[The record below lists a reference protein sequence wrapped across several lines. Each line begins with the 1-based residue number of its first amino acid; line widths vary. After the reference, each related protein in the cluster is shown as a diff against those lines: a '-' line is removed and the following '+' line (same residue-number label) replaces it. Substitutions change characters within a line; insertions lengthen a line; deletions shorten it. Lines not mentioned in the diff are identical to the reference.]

1 MIKLTKNIKDE
12 YTNGKIQ
19 DLFAEVDAVLQKR
32 QSINERYLRGISSTS
47 PGSEGNVQ
55 VFFEKFIT
63 DLAAGYLSGDIT
75 YNAEIIDE
83 SEEPAYRLLHP
94 SHTQPLDPDTAAQMK
109 YIITSISSKN
119 DDPTVLKA
127 LFHDAVLY
135 GAAYERQLDL
145 LNTPATTE
153 VDANKSNTSTAS
165 TVTTVTTNTTTS
177 TTSAEDPNYTY
188 YPLSALNTVA
198 LFPTDISDAQ
208 QQNAVA
214 LITVYTLDSRN
225 SDDNQEHTLYYCIE
239 CNPYT
244 NYYGT
249 SIYDKTTNQ
258 DATSEYKTKI
268 VLKDEKPSTH
278 NIPTF
283 SVFEPD
289 PQISI
294 IDPII
299 SLVSNY
305 EEIMNNLNN
314 LYHYNDADAKL
325 KISGYR
331 PENPLTIPNPDFDP
345 EQPISS
351 SNPEKILNPARELE
365 DQYLIDSKTF
375 YVQEGGDVGWL
386 LKEIHAEDATKYLKY
401 YVDSI
406 FQISG
411 IPNTAD
417 SAFNSGDMNASA
429 IDRKFYTMALMLDDV
444 RQGVTTL
451 IKHRWANFFARINLI
466 SPIHYNI
473 DDISIEIGTNLPS
486 MTDETINQQLAL
498 NGILSQKTLLSN
510 LGYDYATEKKNKE
523 EETEIP
529 YATVTPDTNFV
540 SPNDVDTLSSATE
553 NTPSEKTSTA
563 STTASQTN
571 NQIEA
576 RTQNKTPAVKDRT
589 KNIKKTQTREG
600 RPTK

>member
-47 PGSEGNVQ
+47 SGSEGNVQ
-55 VFFEKFIT
+55 IFFEKFIT

-109 YIITSISSKN
+109 YIITALSSKN
-119 DDPTVLKA
+119 DDPTVLKQ

-145 LNTPATTE
+145 VNTQASILTE
-153 VDANKSNTSTAS
+153 ADTQGSVSQD
-165 TVTTVTTNTTTS
+165 
-177 TTSAEDPNYTY
+177 DPNYTY

-225 SDDNQEHTLYYCIE
+225 SEDNQEHTLYYCIE

-244 NYYGT
+244 NNYST

-258 DATSEYKTKI
+258 DATSEYKTTI
-268 VLKDEKPSTH
+268 TLKEEKQSTH

-305 EEIMNNLNN
+305 EEIMNNINN

-351 SNPEKILNPARELE
+351 SNPEKMLNPARELE
-365 DQYLIDSKTF
+365 DQYLINSKTF
-375 YVQEGGDVGWL
+375 YVQEGGDVDWL

-411 IPNTAD
+411 IPNTSDA
-417 SAFNSGDMNASA
+417 AFNSGDMNASA

-451 IKHRWANFFARINLI
+451 IKHRWANFFARINLV
-466 SPIHYNI
+466 SPTHYNV
-473 DDISIEIGTNLPS
+473 DDITIEIGTNLPS

-523 EETEIP
+523 EETEVP
-529 YATVTPDTNFV
+529 YATVTPDTAYV
-540 SPNDVDTLSSATE
+540 SPNDVDTLPSDSNT

-576 RTQNKTPAVKDRT
+576 RTQNNSPAVKNRT
-589 KNIKKTQTREG
+589 NNIKKTQTREG
-600 RPTK
+600 RPNK

>member
-12 YTNGKIQ
+12 FSNGKIQ
-19 DLFAEVDAVLQKR
+19 DLFSEVDAVLQKR
-32 QSINERYLRGISSTS
+32 QTIQERYLRGITSTNPS
-47 PGSEGNVQ
+47 TGDKVQ

-63 DLAAGYLSGDIT
+63 DLAAGYLSGEIT

-94 SHTQPLDPDTAAQMK
+94 SHTQPLDPNTASQMK
-109 YIITSISSKN
+109 YLITAISSKN
-119 DDPTVLKA
+119 DDPTVLKQ
-127 LFHDAVLY
+127 LFHDAVLF
-135 GAAYERQLDL
+135 GACYERELDL
-145 LNTPATTE
+145 MNTPAAVISPSE
-153 VDANKSNTSTAS
+153 SISTSQ
-165 TVTTVTTNTTTS
+165 N
-177 TTSAEDPNYTY
+177 DPNYTY

-214 LITVYTLDSRN
+214 LITVYTLDARN
-225 SDDNQEHTLYYCIE
+225 SEDNQEHTLYYCIE

-244 NYYGT
+244 NFYGT

-258 DATSEYKTKI
+258 DATSQYKTTI
-268 VLKDEKPSTH
+268 TLKEEKPTTH

-289 PQISI
+289 PQVSI

-299 SLVSNY
+299 SLVSAY

-331 PENPLTIPNPDFDP
+331 PENTLTIPNPDFDP
-345 EQPISS
+345 TVPISS

-365 DQYLIDSKTF
+365 DQYLMNSKTF
-375 YVQEGGDVGWL
+375 FVQEGGDVDWI
-386 LKEIHAEDATKYLKY
+386 LKDINAADATTYLKY

-411 IPNTAD
+411 IPNTND
-417 SAFNSGDMNASA
+417 SAFNSGDLNASA

-451 IKHRWANFFARINLI
+451 IKHRWGNFFSRINLI
-466 SPIHYNI
+466 SPTKYNI
-473 DDISIEIGTNLPS
+473 DDLNISIGTNLPS

-523 EETEIP
+523 EEALLLPQATATNTDANTTTTTATTTNADNTNIP
-529 YATVTPDTNFV
+529 SN
-540 SPNDVDTLSSATE
+540 
-553 NTPSEKTSTA
+553 KTSTV
-563 STTASQTN
+563 STTSSQTN
-571 NQIEA
+571 NQIEMK
-576 RTQNKTPAVKDRT
+576 TQNKNQTVKDKT
-589 KNIKKTQTREG
+589 KNIKKTQSREG
-600 RPTK
+600 RPNK

>member
-19 DLFAEVDAVLQKR
+19 DLFSEVDAVLQKR
-32 QSINERYLRGISSTS
+32 QSINERYLRGITSTTS
-47 PGSEGNVQ
+47 VSEGNVQ
-55 VFFEKFIT
+55 IFFEKFIT
-63 DLAAGYLSGDIT
+63 DLAAGYLSGEIT

-94 SHTQPLDPDTAAQMK
+94 SHTSPLDPDTAAQLK
-109 YIITSISSKN
+109 FIITTLSSKN
-119 DDPTVLKA
+119 DDKQVLKA

-135 GAAYERQLDL
+135 GACYERQLDL
-145 LNTPATTE
+145 INNQSQSIDDTSSTS
-153 VDANKSNTSTAS
+153 SN
-165 TVTTVTTNTTTS
+165 
-177 TTSAEDPNYTY
+177 DPNYTY
-188 YPLSALNTVA
+188 YPMSALNTVA

-214 LITVYTLDSRN
+214 LISAYTLEARN
-225 SDDNQEHTLYYCIE
+225 SEDNQEHTLYYCIE

-244 NYYGT
+244 NFYGT
-249 SIYDKTTNQ
+249 SIYDKTTNE
-258 DATSEYKTKI
+258 DATSKYKTVI
-268 VLKDEKPSTH
+268 TLKEEKPSTH

-289 PQISI
+289 PQVSI

-299 SLVSNY
+299 SLVQNY
-305 EEIMNNLNN
+305 EEIMNNINN
-314 LYHYNDADAKL
+314 LYHYNDTDAKL

-345 EQPISS
+345 TKAISTQ
-351 SNPEKILNPARELE
+351 NPEKILNPARIVE
-365 DQYLIDSKTF
+365 DEYLMNSKTF
-375 YVQEGGDVGWL
+375 FVQEGGDVSWL
-386 LKEIHAEDATKYLKY
+386 LKEIQAEDATKYLKY

-411 IPNTAD
+411 IPNTSDA
-417 SAFNSGDMNASA
+417 AFNSGDMNASA

-451 IKHRWANFFARINLI
+451 IKHRWANFFSRINLI
-466 SPIHYNI
+466 SSTKYNI
-473 DDISIEIGTNLPS
+473 DDITITIGTNLPS
-486 MTDETINQQLAL
+486 MTDENINQQLAL

-523 EETEIP
+523 EETEIL
-529 YATVTPDTNFV
+529 YETVAPDTDFV
-540 SPNDVDTLSSATE
+540 SPNDVDAPTTT
-553 NTPSEKTSTA
+553 NTNTKTSTT

-576 RTQNKTPAVKDRT
+576 KTQNKPKLVPDKT

-600 RPTK
+600 RPNK

>member
-12 YTNGKIQ
+12 YNNGKIQ
-19 DLFAEVDAVLQKR
+19 ELFSEIDAVLQKR
-32 QSINERYLRGISSTS
+32 QAIQERYLRGITSTV
-47 PGSEGNVQ
+47 PGSEGDVQ
-55 VFFEKFIT
+55 IFFEKFIT
-63 DLAAGYLSGDIT
+63 DLAAGYLSGEIT

-94 SHTQPLDPDTAAQMK
+94 SHTQPLDPDTAAQLK
-109 YIITSISSKN
+109 YIITTLSAKN
-119 DDPTVLKA
+119 DDPKVLKA

-145 LNTPATTE
+145 I
-153 VDANKSNTSTAS
+153 NTSATESIDKISISNGAS
-165 TVTTVTTNTTTS
+165 S
-177 TTSAEDPNYTY
+177 ISDPNYTY

-198 LFPTDISDAQ
+198 LFPTDIADAQ

-214 LITVYTLDSRN
+214 LVTVYTLSSRN
-225 SDDNQEHTLYYCIE
+225 SEDNQEHTLYYCIE

-244 NYYGT
+244 NNYMT
-249 SIYDKTTNQ
+249 SVYDKTTNE
-258 DATSEYKTKI
+258 DATSKYKEIIT
-268 VLKDEKPSTH
+268 LKEEKPSTH

-289 PQISI
+289 PQVSI

-299 SLVSNY
+299 NLVSNY

-325 KISGYR
+325 KVSGYR
-331 PENPLTIPNPDFDP
+331 PENPLTIPNPAFDP
-345 EQPISS
+345 TKEISA
-351 SNPEKILNPARELE
+351 SNPETILNPARIVE
-365 DQYLIDSKTF
+365 DDYLMNSKTF
-375 YVQEGGDVGWL
+375 FVQEGGDVSWL
-386 LKEIHAEDATKYLKY
+386 LKEVHAEDATKYLKY

-444 RQGVTTL
+444 KQGVTTL
-451 IKHRWANFFARINLI
+451 IKHRWANFFARINLL
-466 SPIHYNI
+466 STTHYNI
-473 DDISIEIGTNLPS
+473 DDITITIGTNLPS
-486 MTDETINQQLAL
+486 MTDENINQQLAL
-498 NGILSQKTLLSN
+498 NGILSQKTLITN
-510 LGYDYATEKKNKE
+510 LGYDYATEKKNKQE
-523 EETEIP
+523 E
-529 YATVTPDTNFV
+529 ASDGVTTDPAASNQDLSQSTTTAAASTDTN
-540 SPNDVDTLSSATE
+540 
-553 NTPSEKTSTA
+553 KTT
-563 STTASQTN
+563 SQTN

-576 RTQNKTPAVKDRT
+576 KTKTTTTDTVVKDQT
-589 KNIKKTQTREG
+589 DNIHTTQTREG
-600 RPTK
+600 RPNK

>member
-19 DLFAEVDAVLQKR
+19 DLFSEVDAVLQKR
-32 QSINERYLRGISSTS
+32 QAINERYLRGITSTTS
-47 PGSEGNVQ
+47 VSEGNVQ
-55 VFFEKFIT
+55 IFFEKFIT
-63 DLAAGYLSGDIT
+63 DLAAGYLSGEIT

-94 SHTQPLDPDTAAQMK
+94 SHTSPLDPDTAAQLK
-109 YIITSISSKN
+109 FIITTLSSKN
-119 DDPTVLKA
+119 DDKQVLKA

-135 GAAYERQLDL
+135 GACYERQLDL
-145 LNTPATTE
+145 INNQSQSIDDTSSTS
-153 VDANKSNTSTAS
+153 SN
-165 TVTTVTTNTTTS
+165 
-177 TTSAEDPNYTY
+177 DPNYTY

-214 LITVYTLDSRN
+214 LVTVYTLEARN
-225 SDDNQEHTLYYCIE
+225 SEDNQEHTLYYCIE

-244 NYYGT
+244 NFYGT
-249 SIYDKTTNQ
+249 SIYDKTTNE
-258 DATSEYKTKI
+258 DATSKYKTVI
-268 VLKDEKPSTH
+268 TLKEEKPSTH

-289 PQISI
+289 PQVSI

-299 SLVSNY
+299 SLVQNY
-305 EEIMNNLNN
+305 EEIMNNINN
-314 LYHYNDADAKL
+314 LYHYNDTDAKL

-345 EQPISS
+345 AKAISS
-351 SNPEKILNPARELE
+351 SNPEKILNPARIVE
-365 DQYLIDSKTF
+365 DEYLMNSKTF
-375 YVQEGGDVGWL
+375 FVQEGGDVSWL
-386 LKEIHAEDATKYLKY
+386 LKEVQAEDATKYLKY

-411 IPNTAD
+411 IPNTSDA
-417 SAFNSGDMNASA
+417 AFNSGDMNASA

-451 IKHRWANFFARINLI
+451 IKHRWANFFSRINLI
-466 SPIHYNI
+466 SSTKYNI
-473 DDISIEIGTNLPS
+473 DDITITIGTNLPS
-486 MTDETINQQLAL
+486 MTDENINQQLAL

-523 EETEIP
+523 EETEIL
-529 YATVTPDTNFV
+529 YETVAPDTDFV
-540 SPNDVDTLSSATE
+540 SPNDVDAPTAT
-553 NTPSEKTSTA
+553 NTNTKTSTA
-563 STTASQTN
+563 STTAPQTN

-576 RTQNKTPAVKDRT
+576 KTQNKPKLVPDKT

-600 RPTK
+600 RPNK

>member
-109 YIITSISSKN
+109 YIITSLSSKN
-119 DDPTVLKA
+119 DDSTVLKA

-135 GAAYERQLDL
+135 GACYERQLDL
-145 LNTPATTE
+145 VNTQ
-153 VDANKSNTSTAS
+153 S
-165 TVTTVTTNTTTS
+165 TVEIDDTTTTNTS
-177 TTSAEDPNYTY
+177 QNDPNYTY

-214 LITVYTLDSRN
+214 LVTVYTLDSRN
-225 SDDNQEHTLYYCIE
+225 SEDNQEHTLYYCIE

-244 NYYGT
+244 NFYGT

-258 DATSEYKTKI
+258 DATSQYKTKI
-268 VLKDEKPSTH
+268 TLKEEKPSTH

-345 EQPISS
+345 TSPISAN
-351 SNPEKILNPARELE
+351 NPEKILNPARELE

-411 IPNTAD
+411 IPNTSD

-451 IKHRWANFFARINLI
+451 IKHRWANFFARINLV
-466 SPIHYNI
+466 SPTHYNV
-473 DDISIEIGTNLPS
+473 DDITIEIGTNLPS

-523 EETEIP
+523 EEGVP
-529 YATVTPDTNFV
+529 YATATPDTTSV
-540 SPNDVDTLSSATE
+540 SPNDNDVDSLSSTATGT
-553 NTPSEKTSTA
+553 NTPSEKTSTV
-563 STTASQTN
+563 STTSSQTN

-576 RTQNKTPAVKDRT
+576 KTQNKSQPVKDRT
-589 KNIKKTQTREG
+589 NNIKKTQAREG

>member
-19 DLFAEVDAVLQKR
+19 DLFAEIDAVLQKR

-94 SHTQPLDPDTAAQMK
+94 SHTSPLDPDTAAQMK
-109 YIITSISSKN
+109 YLITAISSKN

-145 LNTPATTE
+145 VNTQATTE
-153 VDANKSNTSTAS
+153 VDAAS
-165 TVTTVTTNTTTS
+165 TGTS
-177 TTSAEDPNYTY
+177 QNDPNYTY

-214 LITVYTLDSRN
+214 LVTVYTLDSRN
-225 SDDNQEHTLYYCIE
+225 SEDNQEHTLYYCIE

-244 NYYGT
+244 NFYGT

-258 DATSEYKTKI
+258 DATSQYKTKI
-268 VLKDEKPSTH
+268 TLKEEKPSTH

-345 EQPISS
+345 TKPISAE
-351 SNPEKILNPARELE
+351 NPEKILNPARELE

-451 IKHRWANFFARINLI
+451 IKHRWANFFARINLV
-466 SPIHYNI
+466 SPTHYNV
-473 DDISIEIGTNLPS
+473 DDITIEIGTNLPS

-540 SPNDVDTLSSATE
+540 SPNDVDTLPSASTE
-553 NTPSEKTSTA
+553 NTPSQKTSTT

-576 RTQNKTPAVKDRT
+576 KTQNKSQPVKDRT
-589 KNIKKTQTREG
+589 NNIKKTQVREG
-600 RPTK
+600 RPNK

>member
-12 YTNGKIQ
+12 YNNGKIQ
-19 DLFAEVDAVLQKR
+19 ELFSEIDAVLQKR
-32 QSINERYLRGISSTS
+32 QAIQERYLRGITSTV
-47 PGSEGNVQ
+47 PGSEGDVQ

-63 DLAAGYLSGDIT
+63 DLAAGYLSGEIT

-94 SHTQPLDPDTAAQMK
+94 SHTQPLDPDTAAQLK
-109 YIITSISSKN
+109 YIITTLSAKN
-119 DDPTVLKA
+119 DDPKVLKA

-145 LNTPATTE
+145 I
-153 VDANKSNTSTAS
+153 NTSATESIDEIGISNGAS
-165 TVTTVTTNTTTS
+165 S
-177 TTSAEDPNYTY
+177 MSDPNYTY

-198 LFPTDISDAQ
+198 LFPTDIADAQ

-214 LITVYTLDSRN
+214 LVTVYTLSSRN
-225 SDDNQEHTLYYCIE
+225 SEDNQEHTLYYCIE

-244 NYYGT
+244 NNYMT
-249 SIYDKTTNQ
+249 SVYDKTTNE
-258 DATSEYKTKI
+258 DATSKYKEIIT
-268 VLKDEKPSTH
+268 LKEEKPSTH

-289 PQISI
+289 PQVSI

-299 SLVSNY
+299 NLVSNY

-325 KISGYR
+325 KVSGYR
-331 PENPLTIPNPDFDP
+331 PENPLTIPNPAFDP
-345 EQPISS
+345 TKEISA
-351 SNPEKILNPARELE
+351 SNPETILNPARIVE
-365 DQYLIDSKTF
+365 DDYLMNSKTF
-375 YVQEGGDVGWL
+375 FVQEGGDVSWL
-386 LKEIHAEDATKYLKY
+386 LKEVHAEDATKYLKY

-444 RQGVTTL
+444 KQGVTTL
-451 IKHRWANFFARINLI
+451 IKHRWANFFARINLL
-466 SPIHYNI
+466 STTHYNI
-473 DDISIEIGTNLPS
+473 DDITITIGTNLPS
-486 MTDETINQQLAL
+486 MTDENINQQLAL
-498 NGILSQKTLLSN
+498 NGILSQKTLITN
-510 LGYDYATEKKNKE
+510 LGYDYATEKKNKQE
-523 EETEIP
+523 E
-529 YATVTPDTNFV
+529 ASDGVTTDPAASNQDLSQSTTTAAASTDTN
-540 SPNDVDTLSSATE
+540 
-553 NTPSEKTSTA
+553 KTT
-563 STTASQTN
+563 SQTN

-576 RTQNKTPAVKDRT
+576 KTKTTTTDTVVKDQT
-589 KNIKKTQTREG
+589 DNIHTTQTREG
-600 RPTK
+600 RPNK

>member
-94 SHTQPLDPDTAAQMK
+94 SNTKPLDPDTAAQMK
-109 YIITSISSKN
+109 YLITSISSKN
-119 DDPTVLKA
+119 DDPTVLKQ

-145 LNTPATTE
+145 VNTQATTE
-153 VDANKSNTSTAS
+153 VDTAS
-165 TVTTVTTNTTTS
+165 TSQN
-177 TTSAEDPNYTY
+177 DPNYTY

-225 SDDNQEHTLYYCIE
+225 SEDNQEHTLYYCIE

-244 NYYGT
+244 NFYGT

-258 DATSEYKTKI
+258 DATSQYKTKI
-268 VLKDEKPSTH
+268 TLKEEKPSTH

-289 PQISI
+289 PQVSI

-451 IKHRWANFFARINLI
+451 IKHRWANFFARINLV
-466 SPIHYNI
+466 SPTHYNV
-473 DDISIEIGTNLPS
+473 DDITIEIGTNLPS

-523 EETEIP
+523 EETEVP
-529 YATVTPDTNFV
+529 STTVTPDTNFV
-540 SPNDVDTLSSATE
+540 SPNDSLSSTSTE
-553 NTPSEKTSTA
+553 ATPSEKTSTT

-576 RTQNKTPAVKDRT
+576 KTQNKSQPVKDRT

-600 RPTK
+600 RPNK

>member
-47 PGSEGNVQ
+47 SGSEGNVQ

-109 YIITSISSKN
+109 YLITAISSKN

-145 LNTPATTE
+145 VNTQATTE
-153 VDANKSNTSTAS
+153 VDVEAQNTSQG
-165 TVTTVTTNTTTS
+165 
-177 TTSAEDPNYTY
+177 DPNYTY

-198 LFPTDISDAQ
+198 LFSTDISDTQ

-225 SDDNQEHTLYYCIE
+225 SEDNQEHTLYYCIE

-244 NYYGT
+244 NFYGT

-258 DATSEYKTKI
+258 DATSQYKTTI
-268 VLKDEKPSTH
+268 TLKEEKPSTH

-345 EQPISS
+345 TLPISS
-351 SNPEKILNPARELE
+351 NNPEKILNPARELE

-411 IPNTAD
+411 IPNTSDA
-417 SAFNSGDMNASA
+417 AFNSGDMNASA

-451 IKHRWANFFARINLI
+451 IKHRWANFFARINLV
-466 SPIHYNI
+466 SPTHYNV
-473 DDISIEIGTNLPS
+473 DDITIDIGTNLPS

-523 EETEIP
+523 EETEVP

-540 SPNDVDTLSSATE
+540 SPNDVDSLSSTSTE
-553 NTPSEKTSTA
+553 ATPSEKTSTT
-563 STTASQTN
+563 STTDSQTN

-576 RTQNKTPAVKDRT
+576 KTQNKAPAVKDRT
-589 KNIKKTQTREG
+589 KNIKKTQAREG
-600 RPTK
+600 RPNK

>member
-94 SHTQPLDPDTAAQMK
+94 SNTKPLDPDTAAQMK
-109 YIITSISSKN
+109 YLITSISSKN
-119 DDPTVLKA
+119 DDPTVLKQ

-145 LNTPATTE
+145 VNTQATTE
-153 VDANKSNTSTAS
+153 VDTAS
-165 TVTTVTTNTTTS
+165 TSQN
-177 TTSAEDPNYTY
+177 DPNYTY

-225 SDDNQEHTLYYCIE
+225 SEDNQEHTLYYCIE

-244 NYYGT
+244 NFYGT

-258 DATSEYKTKI
+258 DATSQYKTKI
-268 VLKDEKPSTH
+268 TLKEEKPSTH

-289 PQISI
+289 PQVSI

-451 IKHRWANFFARINLI
+451 IKHRWANFFARINLV
-466 SPIHYNI
+466 SPTHYNV
-473 DDISIEIGTNLPS
+473 DDINIEIGTNLPS

-523 EETEIP
+523 EETEVP
-529 YATVTPDTNFV
+529 STTVTPDTNFV
-540 SPNDVDTLSSATE
+540 SPNDSLSSTSTE
-553 NTPSEKTSTA
+553 ATPSEKTSTT

-576 RTQNKTPAVKDRT
+576 KTQNKSQPVKDRT

-600 RPTK
+600 RPNK

>member
-12 YTNGKIQ
+12 YNNGKIQ
-19 DLFAEVDAVLQKR
+19 ELFSEIDAVLQKR
-32 QSINERYLRGISSTS
+32 QAIQERYLRGITSTV
-47 PGSEGNVQ
+47 PGSEGDVQ
-55 VFFEKFIT
+55 IFFEKFIT
-63 DLAAGYLSGDIT
+63 DLAAGYLSGEIT

-94 SHTQPLDPDTAAQMK
+94 SHTQPLDPDTAAQLK
-109 YIITSISSKN
+109 YIITTLSAKN
-119 DDPTVLKA
+119 DDPKVLKA

-145 LNTPATTE
+145 I
-153 VDANKSNTSTAS
+153 NTSATESIDEIGIINGAS
-165 TVTTVTTNTTTS
+165 S
-177 TTSAEDPNYTY
+177 ISDPNYTY

-198 LFPTDISDAQ
+198 LFPTDIADAQ

-214 LITVYTLDSRN
+214 LVTVYTLSSRN
-225 SDDNQEHTLYYCIE
+225 SEDNQEHTLYYCIE

-244 NYYGT
+244 NNYMT
-249 SIYDKTTNQ
+249 SVYDKTTNE
-258 DATSEYKTKI
+258 DATSKYKEIIT
-268 VLKDEKPSTH
+268 LKEEKPSTH

-289 PQISI
+289 PQVSI

-299 SLVSNY
+299 NLVSNY

-325 KISGYR
+325 KVSGYR
-331 PENPLTIPNPDFDP
+331 PENPLTIPNPAFDP
-345 EQPISS
+345 TKEISA
-351 SNPEKILNPARELE
+351 SNPETILNPARIVE
-365 DQYLIDSKTF
+365 DDYLMNSKTF
-375 YVQEGGDVGWL
+375 FVQEGGDVSWL
-386 LKEIHAEDATKYLKY
+386 LKEVHAEDATKYLKY

-444 RQGVTTL
+444 KQGVTTL
-451 IKHRWANFFARINLI
+451 IKHRWANFFARINLL
-466 SPIHYNI
+466 STTHYNI
-473 DDISIEIGTNLPS
+473 DDITITIGTNLPS
-486 MTDETINQQLAL
+486 MTDENINQQLAL
-498 NGILSQKTLLSN
+498 NGILSQKTLITN
-510 LGYDYATEKKNKE
+510 LGYDYATERKNKQE
-523 EETEIP
+523 EASDGVTTDP
-529 YATVTPDTNFV
+529 AASNQDLSQSTTTAATSTDTN
-540 SPNDVDTLSSATE
+540 
-553 NTPSEKTSTA
+553 KTT
-563 STTASQTN
+563 SQTN

-576 RTQNKTPAVKDRT
+576 KTKTTTTDTVVKDQT
-589 KNIKKTQTREG
+589 DNIHITQTREG
-600 RPTK
+600 RPNK

>member
-12 YTNGKIQ
+12 YNNGKIQ
-19 DLFAEVDAVLQKR
+19 ELFSEIDAVLQKR
-32 QSINERYLRGISSTS
+32 QAIQERYLRGITSTV
-47 PGSEGNVQ
+47 PGSEGDVQ

-63 DLAAGYLSGDIT
+63 DLAAGYLSGEIT

-94 SHTQPLDPDTAAQMK
+94 SHTQPLDPDTAAQLK
-109 YIITSISSKN
+109 YIITTLSAKN
-119 DDPTVLKA
+119 DDPKVLKA

-145 LNTPATTE
+145 I
-153 VDANKSNTSTAS
+153 NTSATESIDKIGISNGAS
-165 TVTTVTTNTTTS
+165 S
-177 TTSAEDPNYTY
+177 MSDPNYTY

-198 LFPTDISDAQ
+198 LFPTDIADAQ

-214 LITVYTLDSRN
+214 LVTVYTLSSRN
-225 SDDNQEHTLYYCIE
+225 SEDNQEHTLYYCIE

-244 NYYGT
+244 NNYMT
-249 SIYDKTTNQ
+249 SVYDKTTNE
-258 DATSEYKTKI
+258 DATSKYKEIIT
-268 VLKDEKPSTH
+268 LKEEKPSTH

-289 PQISI
+289 PQVSI

-299 SLVSNY
+299 NLVSNY

-325 KISGYR
+325 KVSGYR
-331 PENPLTIPNPDFDP
+331 PENPLTIPNPAFDP
-345 EQPISS
+345 TKEISA
-351 SNPEKILNPARELE
+351 SNPETILNPARIVE
-365 DQYLIDSKTF
+365 DDYLMNSKTF
-375 YVQEGGDVGWL
+375 FVQEGGDVSWL
-386 LKEIHAEDATKYLKY
+386 LKEVHAEDATKYLKY

-444 RQGVTTL
+444 KQGVTTL
-451 IKHRWANFFARINLI
+451 IKHRWANFFARINLL
-466 SPIHYNI
+466 STTHYNI
-473 DDISIEIGTNLPS
+473 DDITITIGTNLPS
-486 MTDETINQQLAL
+486 MTDENINQQLAL
-498 NGILSQKTLLSN
+498 NGILSQKTLITN
-510 LGYDYATEKKNKE
+510 LGYDYATEKKNKQE
-523 EETEIP
+523 EASDGVTTDP
-529 YATVTPDTNFV
+529 AASNQDLSQSTTTAATSTDTN
-540 SPNDVDTLSSATE
+540 
-553 NTPSEKTSTA
+553 KTT
-563 STTASQTN
+563 SQTN
-571 NQIEA
+571 NQVEA
-576 RTQNKTPAVKDRT
+576 KTKTTTTDTVVKDQT
-589 KNIKKTQTREG
+589 DNIHTTQTREG
-600 RPTK
+600 RPNK

>member
-47 PGSEGNVQ
+47 SGSEGNVQ

-94 SHTQPLDPDTAAQMK
+94 SHTSPLDPDTAAQMK
-109 YIITSISSKN
+109 YLITAISSKN

-145 LNTPATTE
+145 VNTQATTE
-153 VDANKSNTSTAS
+153 VDVEAQNTSQG
-165 TVTTVTTNTTTS
+165 
-177 TTSAEDPNYTY
+177 DPNYTY

-198 LFPTDISDAQ
+198 LFSTDISDTQ

-225 SDDNQEHTLYYCIE
+225 SEDNQEHTLYYCIE

-244 NYYGT
+244 NFYGT

-258 DATSEYKTKI
+258 DATSQYKTTI
-268 VLKDEKPSTH
+268 TLKEEKPSTH

-345 EQPISS
+345 TLPISS
-351 SNPEKILNPARELE
+351 NNPEKILNPARELE

-411 IPNTAD
+411 IPNTSDA
-417 SAFNSGDMNASA
+417 AFNSGDMNASA

-451 IKHRWANFFARINLI
+451 IKHRWANFFARINLV
-466 SPIHYNI
+466 SPTHYNV
-473 DDISIEIGTNLPS
+473 DDITIEIGTNLPS

-523 EETEIP
+523 EETEVP

-540 SPNDVDTLSSATE
+540 SPNDVDSLSDTSTE
-553 NTPSEKTSTA
+553 ATPSEKTSTT
-563 STTASQTN
+563 STTDSQTN

-576 RTQNKTPAVKDRT
+576 KTQNKSQPVKDRT

-600 RPTK
+600 RPNK

>member
-12 YTNGKIQ
+12 FDNGKIQ
-19 DLFAEVDAVLQKR
+19 DLFSEVDAVLQKR
-32 QSINERYLRGISSTS
+32 QTIQERYLRGITSTNPIS
-47 PGSEGNVQ
+47 GDKVQ

-75 YNAEIIDE
+75 YNAEIIDP

-94 SHTQPLDPDTAAQMK
+94 SHTQPLDPDTASQMK
-109 YIITSISSKN
+109 YLITAISSKN
-119 DDPTVLKA
+119 DDPTVLKQ
-127 LFHDAVLY
+127 LFHDTVLF

-145 LNTPATTE
+145 VNNP
-153 VDANKSNTSTAS
+153 
-165 TVTTVTTNTTTS
+165 S
-177 TTSAEDPNYTY
+177 TTQEDLLPTNSTDPNYTY

-214 LITVYTLDSRN
+214 LITVYTLDARN
-225 SDDNQEHTLYYCIE
+225 SEDNQEHTLYYCIE

-244 NYYGT
+244 NFYGT

-258 DATSEYKTKI
+258 DTTSQYKTVI
-268 VLKDEKPSTH
+268 TLKEEKPSTH

-289 PQISI
+289 PQVSI

-299 SLVSNY
+299 SLVTAY

-345 EQPISS
+345 TVPISS

-365 DQYLIDSKTF
+365 DQYLMNSKTF
-375 YVQEGGDVGWL
+375 FVQEGGDVDWI
-386 LKEIHAEDATKYLKY
+386 LKDINAADATTYLKY

-411 IPNTAD
+411 IPNTND
-417 SAFNSGDMNASA
+417 SAFNSGDLNASA

-451 IKHRWANFFARINLI
+451 IKHRWGNFFSRINLI
-466 SPIHYNI
+466 SPTKYNI
-473 DDISIEIGTNLPS
+473 DDLNISIGTNLPS

-523 EETEIP
+523 EEVLLLP
-529 YATVTPDTNFV
+529 QATATNTDTN
-540 SPNDVDTLSSATE
+540 TTTATTTTTNADNT
-553 NTPSEKTSTA
+553 NTPSNKTSTV
-563 STTASQTN
+563 STTSSQTN
-571 NQIEA
+571 NQIEMK
-576 RTQNKTPAVKDRT
+576 TQNKNQTVKDKT
-589 KNIKKTQTREG
+589 KNIKKTQSREG
-600 RPTK
+600 RPNK

>member
-12 YTNGKIQ
+12 YTDGKIQ

-47 PGSEGNVQ
+47 PGNEGNVQ

-109 YIITSISSKN
+109 YIITSLSSKN
-119 DDPTVLKA
+119 DDPKILKA

-135 GAAYERQLDL
+135 GACYERQLDL
-145 LNTPATTE
+145 VNTQSTVE
-153 VDANKSNTSTAS
+153 IDTAS
-165 TVTTVTTNTTTS
+165 ASSTS
-177 TTSAEDPNYTY
+177 QDDPNYTY

-198 LFPTDISDAQ
+198 LFPTDISDTQ

-225 SDDNQEHTLYYCIE
+225 SEDNQEHTLYYCIE

-244 NYYGT
+244 NFYGT

-268 VLKDEKPSTH
+268 TLKEEKQSTH

-289 PQISI
+289 PQVSI

-345 EQPISS
+345 EQPISAN
-351 SNPEKILNPARELE
+351 NPEKILNPARELE

-411 IPNTAD
+411 IPNTSDA
-417 SAFNSGDMNASA
+417 AFNSGDMNASA

-451 IKHRWANFFARINLI
+451 IKHRWANFFARINLV
-466 SPIHYNI
+466 SPTHYNV
-473 DDISIEIGTNLPS
+473 DDITIEIGTNLPS

-540 SPNDVDTLSSATE
+540 SPNDVDSLSSAATDT
-553 NTPSEKTSTA
+553 TPSQKTSTT
-563 STTASQTN
+563 STTSSQTN

-576 RTQNKTPAVKDRT
+576 RTQNSTQTVKDRT
-589 KNIKKTQTREG
+589 NNIKKTQTREG
-600 RPTK
+600 RPNK

>member
-32 QSINERYLRGISSTS
+32 QSINERYLRGITSTN

-55 VFFEKFIT
+55 IFFEKFIT
-63 DLAAGYLSGDIT
+63 DLAAGYLSGEIT

-94 SHTQPLDPDTAAQMK
+94 SHTSPLDPDTAAQLK
-109 YIITSISSKN
+109 FIITTLSSKN
-119 DDPTVLKA
+119 DDKQVLKA

-135 GAAYERQLDL
+135 GACYERQLDL
-145 LNTPATTE
+145 INTQSQSIDDTSSAS
-153 VDANKSNTSTAS
+153 SN
-165 TVTTVTTNTTTS
+165 
-177 TTSAEDPNYTY
+177 DPNYTY

-198 LFPTDISDAQ
+198 LFPTDISDTQ

-214 LITVYTLDSRN
+214 LVTAYTLSARN
-225 SDDNQEHTLYYCIE
+225 SEDNQEHTLYYCIE

-244 NYYGT
+244 NFYGT
-249 SIYDKTTNQ
+249 SIYDKTTNE
-258 DATSEYKTKI
+258 DATSQYKTVI
-268 VLKDEKPSTH
+268 TLKEEKPSTH

-289 PQISI
+289 PQVSI

-299 SLVSNY
+299 SLVQNY
-305 EEIMNNLNN
+305 EEIMNNINN
-314 LYHYNDADAKL
+314 LYHYNDTDAKL

-345 EQPISS
+345 TKATSS
-351 SNPEKILNPARELE
+351 SNPEKILNPARQIE
-365 DQYLIDSKTF
+365 DEYLMNSKTF
-375 YVQEGGDVGWL
+375 FVQEGGDVSWL
-386 LKEIHAEDATKYLKY
+386 LKEVHAEDATKYLKY

-411 IPNTAD
+411 IPNTSDA
-417 SAFNSGDMNASA
+417 AFNSGDMNASA

-451 IKHRWANFFARINLI
+451 IKHRWANFFSRINLI
-466 SPIHYNI
+466 SPTHYNV
-473 DDISIEIGTNLPS
+473 DDISITIGTNLPS
-486 MTDETINQQLAL
+486 MTDENINQQLAL

-523 EETEIP
+523 EETHILYE
-529 YATVTPDTNFV
+529 TVAPDTAYV
-540 SPNDVDTLSSATE
+540 SPNDVDAPTTT
-553 NTPSEKTSTA
+553 NTKTSTA

-576 RTQNKTPAVKDRT
+576 KTQNKPKLVPDKT

-600 RPTK
+600 RPNK

>member
-75 YNAEIIDE
+75 YNVEIIDK

-94 SHTQPLDPDTAAQMK
+94 SHTSPLDPDTAAQLK
-109 YIITSISSKN
+109 FIITTLSSKN
-119 DDPTVLKA
+119 DDKQVLKA

-145 LNTPATTE
+145 MNTQTQSI
-153 VDANKSNTSTAS
+153 DGTSTSAS
-165 TVTTVTTNTTTS
+165 S
-177 TTSAEDPNYTY
+177 TDPNYTY

-198 LFPTDISDAQ
+198 LFSTDISDTQ

-214 LITVYTLDSRN
+214 LVTVYTLDSRN
-225 SDDNQEHTLYYCIE
+225 SEDNQEHTLYYCIE

-244 NYYGT
+244 NFYGT
-249 SIYDKTTNQ
+249 SIYDKTTNE
-258 DATSEYKTKI
+258 DATSQYKTVI
-268 VLKDEKPSTH
+268 TLKEEKPTTH

-299 SLVSNY
+299 SLVQNY
-305 EEIMNNLNN
+305 EEIMNNINN
-314 LYHYNDADAKL
+314 LYHYNDTDAKL

-331 PENPLTIPNPDFDP
+331 PENPLTIPNPDFDSTKA
-345 EQPISS
+345 ISS

-365 DQYLIDSKTF
+365 DQYLMNSKTF
-375 YVQEGGDVGWL
+375 FVQEGGDVSWL

-406 FQISG
+406 FQISR
-411 IPNTAD
+411 NTKY
-417 SAFNSGDMNASA
+417 F
-429 IDRKFYTMALMLDDV
+429 
-444 RQGVTTL
+444 
-451 IKHRWANFFARINLI
+451 
-466 SPIHYNI
+466 
-473 DDISIEIGTNLPS
+473 
-486 MTDETINQQLAL
+486 
-498 NGILSQKTLLSN
+498 
-510 LGYDYATEKKNKE
+510 
-523 EETEIP
+523 
-529 YATVTPDTNFV
+529 
-540 SPNDVDTLSSATE
+540 
-553 NTPSEKTSTA
+553 
-563 STTASQTN
+563 
-571 NQIEA
+571 
-576 RTQNKTPAVKDRT
+576 
-589 KNIKKTQTREG
+589 
-600 RPTK
+600 

>member
-19 DLFAEVDAVLQKR
+19 DLFSEVDAVLQKR
-32 QSINERYLRGISSTS
+32 QSIQERYLRGITSTTS
-47 PGSEGNVQ
+47 GSEGDVQ
-55 VFFEKFIT
+55 IFFEKFIT

-75 YNAEIIDE
+75 YTAEIVDQ

-94 SHTQPLDPDTAAQMK
+94 SHTQPLDPDTAAQLK
-109 YIITSISSKN
+109 FIITTLSSKN
-119 DDPTVLKA
+119 DDKTVLKA
-127 LFHDAVLY
+127 LFHDAVLF

-145 LNTPATTE
+145 VNTAFTDETGGTM
-153 VDANKSNTSTAS
+153 N
-165 TVTTVTTNTTTS
+165 
-177 TTSAEDPNYTY
+177 DPNYTY

-198 LFPTDISDAQ
+198 LFSTDLSDTQ

-214 LITVYTLDSRN
+214 LITVYTLDARN
-225 SDDNQEHTLYYCIE
+225 SEDNQEHTLYYCIE

-244 NYYGT
+244 NNYAT
-249 SIYDKTTNQ
+249 SIYDKTTNE
-258 DATSEYKTKI
+258 DASSQYKTVI
-268 VLKDEKPSTH
+268 TLKEEKPSTH

-283 SVFEPD
+283 AVYEPD

-299 SLVSNY
+299 NLVSNY

-325 KISGYR
+325 QISGYR

-345 EQPISS
+345 AKTVSA
-351 SNPEKILNPARELE
+351 SNPEKIINPARELE
-365 DQYLIDSKTF
+365 DEHLLNSKTF
-375 YVQEGGDVGWL
+375 FVQEGGDVKWL
-386 LKEIHAEDATKYLKY
+386 LKEVHAEDATKYLKY

-411 IPNTAD
+411 IPNTSDA
-417 SAFNSGDMNASA
+417 AFNSGDMNASA

-444 RQGVTTL
+444 KQGVTTL
-451 IKHRWANFFARINLI
+451 IKHRWANFFQRINLL
-466 SPIHYNI
+466 STTYYNI
-473 DDISIEIGTNLPS
+473 DDIDIEIGTNLPS
-486 MTDETINQQLAL
+486 MTDENINQQLAL

-523 EETEIP
+523 EETEVP
-529 YATVTPDTNFV
+529 YDTVAPDTSYV
-540 SPNDVDTLSSATE
+540 SPNDVTTTTAAATE
-553 NTPSEKTSTA
+553 KKTSTT

-576 RTQNKTPAVKDRT
+576 KTQNKPATIPDRT

-600 RPTK
+600 RPNK